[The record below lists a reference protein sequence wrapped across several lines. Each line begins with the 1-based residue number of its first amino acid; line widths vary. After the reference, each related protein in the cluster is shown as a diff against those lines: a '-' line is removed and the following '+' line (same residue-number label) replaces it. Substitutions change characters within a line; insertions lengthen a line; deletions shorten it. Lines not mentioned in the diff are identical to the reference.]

1 MAEKKSWYFSK
12 TILMNIL
19 MGVSMIVGVFY
30 APAGEFI
37 KTYFSEMGMG
47 WAFVNVLL
55 RIITNEEIK

>member
-1 MAEKKSWYFSK
+1 MEAKKPWYLSK

-19 MGVSMIVGVFY
+19 MGLAMIVGVFY

-47 WAFVNVLL
+47 WAFVNVIL
-55 RIITNEEIK
+55 RVITNKEIG